1 MNSFQNNR
9 NWVILSWNVRDINSE
24 SKWEAIKSK
33 ALEAKCDIMCLQET
47 KRESFDIQYVKKFCP
62 RNLNDFVFLP
72 SVSHAGGSIIV

>member
-47 KRESFDIQYVKKFCP
+47 KGNPLIYNML
-62 RNLNDFVFLP
+62 RNFVQ
-72 SVSHAGGSIIV
+72 GT